1 MKQLSSM
8 ESFYETLQKSR
19 LAKGLTQA
27 QLSDLLQVG
36 QSYLS
41 QVERGKHDIKNSTLI
56 EWARVLDLEVMLV
69 PKKHVPAVSYLTR
82 SDKSAQ
88 PGELPPAYGPLPD
101 EV

>member
-1 MKQLSSM
+1 M
-8 ESFYETLQKSR
+8 ESLYETLQKAR

-27 QLSDLLQVG
+27 QLADLLQVG

-41 QVERGKHDIKNSTLI
+41 QVERGKHDIKSGTLI

-69 PKKHVPAVSYLTR
+69 PKNHVPAVSYLIR
-82 SDKSAQ
+82 SDKSPQ
-88 PGELPPAYGPLPD
+88 SEELPSAYGPLPD